1 MHNRFSWRALIGKPF
16 IFFSIVMILKM
27 LLVWTVVF
35 RENAGSFGMMLLTGI
50 PPVWLLFCLIETLAY
65 RKKLV
70 TYLIVDLVL
79 TIIYFA
85 VIMYYKYFGVIVTYH
100 ELRQV
105 NQVSEVNS
113 SVFSLMDPYY
123 LFIFTDIVVLFVLI
137 CSNRRFRAFGRS
149 LSVRTGRPW
158 FAGGAVLALIACAAC
173 IFPFRSGMNEFQQA
187 RDMGILNYE
196 AYVGFAPSKNIKVD
210 AKSVTP
216 EAVAQVKGTT
226 EPAQPAYWG
235 AAKGKNVI
243 IIQLEAFQN
252 FLVNLKIDGKEVTP
266 NMNKLVKDHL
276 YFPHFFQQVGQGNT
290 ADAEFVVNTSLYV
303 PSNGAA
309 SEVYADKALPS
320 APKTFAASGYQTATF
335 HTNSVVFWN
344 RDQLY
349 KALGW
354 EKYYDDKFFGKSDLV
369 SFGASDELL
378 YAKTAEELARMQGA
392 GKPFYVQVIS
402 MSGHHPFRIPES
414 KFKMQLPDRYKGTL
428 VGDYIQ
434 SQNYAD
440 YALGQF
446 VDELKK
452 NGVWDN
458 SVIVLYGDHQGLPI
472 YSLNNKEKKL
482 MKEIYGREYTLPD
495 MMNIPLV
502 LSVPNQKAQTLEQ
515 VGGQSDIFPT
525 LANLAGISLKN
536 QVHFGQDLLNQNSPV
551 LPQRYYLPSGSFIS
565 AKGAFV
571 PGSGYADGITYPLN
585 GGKVTKPLDSKE
597 TYERAHKLIS
607 MSDAYVSSLPE
618 WKDQEKEHANTDTA
632 TPPAGSSK
640 TNGSPKEGTSGK
652 ANSDSTPAAGS
663 GSAGA
668 GSATGGTKPVDADAK
683 TDGTKPADTKAT
695 GTPAETKAGSAP
707 AGSKPDS
714 TAPADATGTPSKP
727 DDAAG
732 K

>member
-1 MHNRFSWRALIGKPF
+1 MILHNRFSWRALIGKPF

-35 RENAGSFGMMLLTGI
+35 RENAGGFGMMLLTGI

-123 LFIFTDIVVLFVLI
+123 LFIFTDIVVLFILI
-137 CSNRRFRAFGRS
+137 CSSRRFRAFGRS

-243 IIQLEAFQN
+243 VIQLEAFQN
-252 FLVNLKIDGKEVTP
+252 FLVNLKIDGKEITP
-266 NMNKLVKDHL
+266 NMNKLVKDHM

-354 EKYYDDKFFGKSDLV
+354 EKYYDDKFFGKNDLV
-369 SFGASDELL
+369 SFGSSDELL
-378 YAKTAEELARMQGA
+378 YAKTADELARMQGT

-402 MSGHHPFRIPES
+402 MSGHHPFRIPER
-414 KFKMQLPDRYKGTL
+414 KFKMELPDRYKGTL

-525 LANLAGISLKN
+525 LANLIGVSLKN

-571 PGSGYADGITYPLN
+571 PGSGYADGVTYPLN

-607 MSDAYVSSLPE
+607 MSDAYVAALPE
-618 WKDQEKEHANTDTA
+618 WKDQEKEHANTDANTDANTEA
-632 TPPAGSSK
+632 TSPPAGS
-640 TNGSPKEGTSGK
+640 GAGTS
-652 ANSDSTPAAGS
+652 PADDKTS
-663 GSAGA
+663 
-668 GSATGGTKPVDADAK
+668 GTKPADAK
-683 TDGTKPADTKAT
+683 TDGTKPADAKASSTPT
-695 GTPAETKAGSAP
+695 GTQAGNTP
-707 AGSKPDS
+707 AGSKPGNTTPANDS
-714 TAPADATGTPSKP
+714 EKPSKP
-727 DDAAG
+727 ADAAG